1 MELDYSIKNPQERVR
16 QVEQLIAE
24 TDPVKLTPTYLSYL
38 SNYIL
43 FTSDGDQT
51 KKEKKE
57 SYPIATKNR
66 EVTTKKREISYE
78 EIVSTLE
85 NGKDG
90 IYSMILNDKNRIM
103 DYKDPINDKDI
114 AEIPGVQEH
123 LQLIDAL
130 KLKLGT
136 ATGRAKYFLK
146 KQIIETYQQI
156 YIIKEAYKGAPA
168 RGKISNQ
175 AKTFAHMPLEDK
187 IYLDE
192 NLMPQN
198 AGPLSLFNP
207 THISFLLCHYSEL
220 KQELID
226 DLGSDMRFLLL
237 DLEDLVART
246 LLPYHELFFDLI
258 CWKIDNLTNAEIQ
271 QRMEAC
277 YGVKHTEQ
285 YYSNLWRKRI
295 PKMIAEQAS
304 KEYLI
309 WYFKNKDLQ
318 GVWKTCKKCGCK
330 KPAHSLFFT
339 RNNSKDN
346 FYSVCR
352 DCRKK
357 S

>member
-1 MELDYSIKNPQERVR
+1 MELDYSIKDPQERVQ

-24 TDPVKLTPTYLSYL
+24 TDPIKLTPTYLSYL
-38 SNYIL
+38 GNYIL

-57 SYPIATKNR
+57 DYPIATKNR

-78 EIVSTLE
+78 EIVATLE
-85 NGKDG
+85 NGEDG
-90 IYSMILNDKNRIM
+90 IYSMMVNDKNRIM
-103 DYKDPINDKDI
+103 DYKDPINEADI

-130 KLKLGT
+130 KLKLET

-187 IYLDE
+187 IYLNE

-207 THISFLLCHYSEL
+207 MHISFLLCHYSEL

-226 DLGSDMRFLLL
+226 DLSSDMRFLLL
-237 DLEDLVART
+237 DLEDLVTRT
-246 LLPYHELFFDLI
+246 LLPQHELFFDLI
-258 CWKIDNLTNAEIQ
+258 CWKIDNLTNVEIQ
-271 QRMEAC
+271 QRMESC

-285 YYSNLWRKRI
+285 YYSNL
-295 PKMIAEQAS
+295 
-304 KEYLI
+304 
-309 WYFKNKDLQ
+309 
-318 GVWKTCKKCGCK
+318 
-330 KPAHSLFFT
+330 
-339 RNNSKDN
+339 
-346 FYSVCR
+346 
-352 DCRKK
+352 
-357 S
+357 

>member
-309 WYFKNKDLQ
+309 
-318 GVWKTCKKCGCK
+318 
-330 KPAHSLFFT
+330 
-339 RNNSKDN
+339 
-346 FYSVCR
+346 
-352 DCRKK
+352 
-357 S
+357 

>member
-85 NGKDG
+85 NGEDG

-309 WYFKNKDLQ
+309 
-318 GVWKTCKKCGCK
+318 
-330 KPAHSLFFT
+330 
-339 RNNSKDN
+339 
-346 FYSVCR
+346 
-352 DCRKK
+352 
-357 S
+357 

>member
-1 MELDYSIKNPQERVR
+1 MELDYSIKDPQERVR

-24 TDPVKLTPTYLSYL
+24 TDPIKLTPTYLSYL
-38 SNYIL
+38 GNYIL

-57 SYPIATKNR
+57 DYPIATKNR

-78 EIVSTLE
+78 EIVATLE
-85 NGKDG
+85 NGEDG
-90 IYSMILNDKNRIM
+90 IYSMMVNDKNRIM
-103 DYKDPINDKDI
+103 DYKDPINEADI

-130 KLKLGT
+130 KLKLDT

-207 THISFLLCHYSEL
+207 IHVSFLLCHYSEL

-237 DLEDLVART
+237 DLEDLVTRT
-246 LLPYHELFFDLI
+246 LLPQHELFFDLI

-271 QRMEAC
+271 QRMESC

-285 YYSNLWRKRI
+285 YYSNL
-295 PKMIAEQAS
+295 
-304 KEYLI
+304 
-309 WYFKNKDLQ
+309 
-318 GVWKTCKKCGCK
+318 
-330 KPAHSLFFT
+330 
-339 RNNSKDN
+339 
-346 FYSVCR
+346 
-352 DCRKK
+352 
-357 S
+357 